1 MSIIQT
7 VVVTPI
13 LAAWVIEVT
22 RASGN
27 RLPIGHNITL
37 HLLGIHPQ
45 QEQRQPYSQKD
56 SPSHLMKYTIYEK
69 PQIYIFSI
77 RTGWIEPVLINSAL
91 LILSGIFE
99 CVQRVL
105 LNEKKC
111 IFAVC
116 I

>member
-45 QEQRQPYSQKD
+45 QEQRQPFPKRQPVSSDEIYNIQKTANI
-56 SPSHLMKYTIYEK
+56 HFFHT
-69 PQIYIFSI
+69 
-77 RTGWIEPVLINSAL
+77 N
-91 LILSGIFE
+91 
-99 CVQRVL
+99 RVD
-105 LNEKKC
+105 
-111 IFAVC
+111 
-116 I
+116 